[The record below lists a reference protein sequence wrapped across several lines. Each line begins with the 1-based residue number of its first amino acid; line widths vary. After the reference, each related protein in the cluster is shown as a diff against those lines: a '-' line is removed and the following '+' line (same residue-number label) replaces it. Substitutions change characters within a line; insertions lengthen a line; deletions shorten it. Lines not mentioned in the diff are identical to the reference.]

1 MATVRISEKTLVA
14 AMQSDQT
21 RAVLKERADR
31 IAGNASARV
40 SAHHMKAEV
49 ERTDGTRPKGRPYSR
64 IALNSADGDHEIPPL
79 VRRTVLEHSL

>member
-21 RAVLKERADR
+21 RAALKERADR
-31 IAGNASARV
+31 IAGNATTRV
-40 SAHHMKAEV
+40 SAHRVKADV

-64 IALNSADGDHEIPPL
+64 IALTSSEDNHPVPPL
-79 VRRTVLEHSL
+79 VRRDILEHSL